1 MQSKISKVFENIL
14 NQQISAH
21 SENTFYKQQT
31 SFHRGFNTKHCILVK
46 IKIFR
51 KLLDKGGGYA
61 ALLTDPSKVFDCIPH
76 DITIAKLHACDFDMP
91 SLKVINGY

>member
-1 MQSKISKVFENIL
+1 M
-14 NQQISAH
+14 
-21 SENTFYKQQT
+21 
-31 SFHRGFNTKHCILVK
+31 

-61 ALLTDPSKVFDCIPH
+61 ALLTDPSKAFDCIPH
-76 DITIAKLHACDFDMP
+76 DLTIAKLHVCDFDMP